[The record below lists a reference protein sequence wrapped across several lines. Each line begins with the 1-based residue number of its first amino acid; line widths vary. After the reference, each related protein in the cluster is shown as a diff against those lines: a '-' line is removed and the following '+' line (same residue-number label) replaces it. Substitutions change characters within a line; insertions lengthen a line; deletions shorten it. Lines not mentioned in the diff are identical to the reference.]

1 MMLQQVR
8 APARIYGD
16 GAIENKVYRIPWWY
30 LFHDLKSVSFSVP
43 SDDSLFKKWAFHS
56 SSMSDTERIFYE
68 DRAINFDLRNNC
80 LLVLISDEFAN
91 KLAAYAQFKG
101 HARYIL
107 FKNDRLN
114 YLLIPNFQIIHFIN
128 HVSFFKVSKI
138 DKKFRDILNKFNKL
152 AYNGSYNLSTIF
164 VTLKFKWLF
173 IEFLLNQDC
182 RERFRQMVNMTRMDF
197 GADLPGAEPPIIGR
211 RILNA
216 DPDFT
221 DLVGPRYHRVSVPA
235 APDITY
241 YKLLH
246 SKYCL
251 VSSITRSA
259 AMPLYNMLK
268 DNDYDANELNSCLRG
283 MTQCAYPSEI
293 CKIICDA
300 PTSNVWFA
308 DDILCHAIGEVC
320 GALMPAVVIAMLME
334 YSDMDETVITV
345 QNEEGK
351 DIVLFGL

>member
-1 MMLQQVR
+1 MMLRQVR
-8 APARIYGD
+8 APARFYGD
-16 GAIENKVYRIPWWY
+16 RAIDDKLYHIPWWY
-30 LFHDLKSVSFSVP
+30 RFHDLKSVSFSVP

-80 LLVLISDEFAN
+80 LLMLISDEFAN

-107 FKNDRLN
+107 FKGDRLN

-138 DKKFRDILNKFNKL
+138 TKKFRDILNEFNKL

-164 VTLKFKWLF
+164 VTLKFKWLL
-173 IEFLLNQDC
+173 IEYLLDQDC
-182 RERFRQMVNMTRMDF
+182 RERFRAMVNINRFSRMDF
-197 GADLPGAEPPIIGR
+197 GADL
-211 RILNA
+211 
-216 DPDFT
+216 
-221 DLVGPRYHRVSVPA
+221 VGPRYYRVSVPA

-320 GALMPAVVIAMLME
+320 GALMPAVIIAMLME

-345 QNEEGK
+345 QNEEGN